1 VLYSWAMRMRRII
14 VVLAALLA
22 LSNAPAYA
30 ATRTAAF
37 SVSSAACVCLISEET
52 QPEQQAHPLT
62 AATSVRPLV
71 LAPRM
76 VAEAETETRFQ
87 RPPPS
92 R

>member
-30 ATRTAAF
+30 ATRTASF
-37 SVSSAACVCLISEET
+37 SAVTATCVYLISEET
-52 QPEQQAHPLT
+52 QLERPAQSVP
-62 AATSVRPLV
+62 AASVRPPV
-71 LAPRM
+71 SVPRM
-76 VAEAETETRFQ
+76 VAQADTDTRFQ

-92 R
+92 L